1 MLLPQDYISHIKK
14 VKMCT
19 EKSSDT
25 QKKDGV
31 NLEGSWEYHLESD
44 QLGSQ
49 AQISLHRGRSRL
61 LPNERPEKKPVAD
74 QDKDSYLRIY
84 S

>member
-1 MLLPQDYISHIKK
+1 MDSSKIKGCVEGHSHEFRITQYDPKKSNVVATREYLSQDKK

-31 NLEGSWEYHLESD
+31 NLEGSGEHHLESD

-49 AQISLHRGRSRL
+49 AYISL
-61 LPNERPEKKPVAD
+61 
-74 QDKDSYLRIY
+74 
-84 S
+84 